1 LVLAHDSGLAALE
14 QAGMGYFEV
23 NAIACQREA
32 MATMGVLERRPDLLA
47 LSHKLMAVLGTV
59 CVAALAGQGGG
70 GGVGGGA
77 V

>member
-1 LVLAHDSGLAALE
+1 
-14 QAGMGYFEV
+14 
-23 NAIACQREA
+23 

-47 LSHKLMAVLGTV
+47 LSHKLMAVQGTV
-59 CVAALAGQGGG
+59 FATALAGQVGG